1 MECGGIGVRCRYLVE
16 NKLKADK
23 PKYDAKESPP
33 PRGDDFI
40 VKHTYTVSPKTDSM
54 EQVKPK
60 EDGETVKESEVTFE
74 DDKLPKSQLAYQ
86 MTNWTRHLLTHA
98 SRMLV

>member
-1 MECGGIGVRCRYLVE
+1 MEAVLLTIALLYMIWSVAVLVFDADIWLK

-23 PKYDAKESPP
+23 PKYEAKESPP

-40 VKHTYTVSPKTDSM
+40 VNHTYTVSPKTDSM

-60 EDGETVKESEVTFE
+60 EDGETVKDS
-74 DDKLPKSQLAYQ
+74 
-86 MTNWTRHLLTHA
+86 
-98 SRMLV
+98 